1 MKVLL
6 DTCVAGRLVAPA
18 LVAAGHDAIWAGDW
32 ASDLILAS
40 FNCLTDTYNYTYNTV
55 RYALHLA

>member
-6 DTCVAGRLVAPA
+6 DTCVAGPLVAPA

-32 ASDLILAS
+32 KAIRAMRLFWDVPIRKAA
-40 FNCLTDTYNYTYNTV
+40 C
-55 RYALHLA
+55 